1 MFCSHRSLAILAVL
15 AIAGCESTPKREL
28 ALDLIEVEGAQLRT
42 DTVGEG
48 QFTDTATF
56 VLVDARN
63 KAAEGAYVTLAGE
76 LIDASGA
83 AVGSLVPQSLWIP
96 GQESRTFAL
105 VDSER
110 KARPTTKSARAKV
123 RGAIVLP
130 PPLARIEELHSFDDH
145 GQLVVQAY
153 LVNDS
158 NRDGQIMVIGS
169 FHDAGGRPMTR
180 PFDVVKIKAAQH
192 PATPGRCPSS
202 DSDKLPLVS
211 KCSVQFI
218 GPKGAVRGT
227 MFVGETVY

>member
-1 MFCSHRSLAILAVL
+1 MRVTLPLCSLAALAVL
-15 AIAGCESTPKREL
+15 AIGCERTPKREL
-28 ALDLIEVEGAQLRT
+28 ALDRIEVQGAHLRT

-48 QFTDTATF
+48 QYIDTATF
-56 VLVDARN
+56 VLVDAKN
-63 KAAEGAYVTLAGE
+63 TAAEGAYITLAGE

-96 GQESRTFAL
+96 SQESRTFAL

-123 RGAIVLP
+123 RGATVLP

-169 FHDAGGRPMTR
+169 FHDASGRPMTR
-180 PFDVVKIKAAQH
+180 PFDVVKIKGAH
-192 PATPGRCPSS
+192 PGEPGRCPSS
-202 DSDKLPLVS
+202 DSDKLPMAS

-227 MFVGETVY
+227 IFVGDTVY